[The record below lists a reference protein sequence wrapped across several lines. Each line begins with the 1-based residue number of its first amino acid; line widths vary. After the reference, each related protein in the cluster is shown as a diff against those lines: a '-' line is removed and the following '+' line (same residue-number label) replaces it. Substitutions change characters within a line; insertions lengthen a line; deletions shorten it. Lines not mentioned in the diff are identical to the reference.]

1 VEQKEVEI
9 AVHELEERVDRLR
22 VLYEQYFL
30 GFEKLEPTVPR
41 KDVDRRFAVLR
52 KENIRNTALR
62 FRFNVVWQKYNT
74 YSMHWT
80 RICRQ
85 IEEGTFK
92 RHVKKAQE
100 RFGDGRK
107 KNRDREEPS
116 FDVEIDMDE
125 FDNMDVDSLL
135 AEADRAAATVERAVQ
150 DTVPPPASAPFP
162 AAEPASQPR
171 MARPAALP
179 SGGAKPKL
187 VRKVVKSP
195 SGSIGSEPPTT
206 MTVSPIAPPI
216 SSPRLPVAAPPP
228 AAASAPQIRQAGD
241 GSVRGPM
248 PGAPQIRPRMPS
260 HPESQRMAAAAPP
273 PSERRLPLPPPSAP
287 GLPSSQRMPAAGG
300 PARPMIRPRQASQP
314 DLSAETSPPS
324 TPTPAPKPAAPAA
337 PPQNRPRMPLPL
349 PSQIGRDE
357 KK

>member
-1 VEQKEVEI
+1 
-9 AVHELEERVDRLR
+9 

-41 KDVDRRFAVLR
+41 KDVDRRFVILR

-92 RHVKKAQE
+92 RHVKKAHE

-107 KNRDREEPS
+107 RNREKEDVS
-116 FDVEIDMDE
+116 FDVDIDMDDFE
-125 FDNMDVDSLL
+125 NMDVDTLL
-135 AEADRAAATVERAVQ
+135 AEADRAAATVQRTVE
-150 DTVPPPASAPFP
+150 DTAPPPASTPMRSSREADT
-162 AAEPASQPR
+162 APR
-171 MARPAALP
+171 MVRPATLP
-179 SGGAKPKL
+179 DGAPKTKL
-187 VRKVVKSP
+187 VRKVVKTP
-195 SGSIGSEPPTT
+195 SGSTQSEPPT
-206 MTVSPIAPPI
+206 SPPTPAPL
-216 SSPRLPVAAPPP
+216 SSPRLPAAGPPAGAPPASSPRLVTP
-228 AAASAPQIRQAGD
+228 AAANAPQIRHAGD

-260 HPESQRMAAAAPP
+260 HPESQRMAAAPP
-273 PSERRLPLPPPSAP
+273 TSERRLPLPPPSAP
-287 GLPSSQRMPAAGG
+287 GLPPSQRMPAAAPAGG
-300 PARPMIRPRQASQP
+300 APARPMIRPRQQSQP
-314 DLSAETSPPS
+314 DLSADSP
-324 TPTPAPKPAAPAA
+324 PAPKPLPPPPAAAPG
-337 PPQNRPRMPLPL
+337 RPRMPLPL
-349 PSQIGRDE
+349 PSQVGRDE